1 MKGILAME
9 LRLKEGKNDSVREL
23 KKVLLEIKKTTKA
36 LNENKNSLKNNKQ
49 LLENLKKYNKLGNR
63 YLGYKVLLEFRFR
76 DLTKARVP
84 AAMGTEPKFRVPM
97 PAAPEQQFKSGIIK
111 DKLEIFK
118 RVLIQITKENIG
130 NEVSNYVTDV
140 IYPLAV
146 RSLRTFEKADSFKL
160 DKVEMDQ
167 AAENMGQVSNFL
179 KNYVL
184 FFKNKSSEDVKS
196 AVKAL
201 SSAFGDEKGFDK
213 MQFKNEIMENPEILD
228 YNKDIATTSELIDI
242 PEFVKASTSFF
253 KSPLKSIGDF
263 FSSALDGG
271 KAGGG
276 GGLFGRK
283 PQE

>member
-36 LNENKNSLKNNKQ
+36 LNENKNSLKTNKQ

-63 YLGYKVLLEFRFR
+63 YLGYKVLLEFEFR
-76 DLTKARVP
+76 DFTKARVP
-84 AAMGTEPKFRVPM
+84 AAMGKKPEFRVPM
-97 PAAPEQQFKSGIIK
+97 PASQDQQFKVGAIK
-111 DKLEIFK
+111 KKLEIFK
-118 RVLIQITKENIG
+118 RVLIEITKENIG
-130 NEVSNYVTDV
+130 NELSNYITDAV
-140 IYPLAV
+140 YPLAL
-146 RSLRTFEKADSFKL
+146 RALRTFEKSESFKL

-167 AAENMGQVSNFL
+167 AAENMGQVSSFL

-184 FFKNKSSEDVKS
+184 FFKDKSSENVKS

-213 MQFKNEIMENPEILD
+213 MQFKNEIMEKPEILD

-242 PEFVKASTSFF
+242 PEFVKVSTSFF

-263 FSSALDGG
+263 FSGALDAG
-271 KAGGG
+271 KAG

>member
-1 MKGILAME
+1 ME

-36 LNENKNSLKNNKQ
+36 LNENKNSLKTNKK

-63 YLGYKVLLEFRFR
+63 YLGYKVLLEFSFR

-84 AAMGTEPKFRVPM
+84 AAMGKKPEFRVPM
-97 PAAPEQQFKSGIIK
+97 PASQDQQFKVGAIK
-111 DKLEIFK
+111 KKLEIFK
-118 RVLIQITKENIG
+118 RVLIEITKENIG
-130 NEVSNYVTDV
+130 NELSNYITDV
-140 IYPLAV
+140 VYPLAL
-146 RSLRTFEKADSFKL
+146 RALRTFEKSESFKL

-184 FFKNKSSEDVKS
+184 FFKDKSSEDVKS

-213 MQFKNEIMENPEILD
+213 MQFKKEIMEKPEILD

-253 KSPLKSIGDF
+253 KSPLKSLGDF
-263 FSSALDGG
+263 FSSALDAG
-271 KAGGG
+271 KAG